1 MASRLCASFR
11 PIFSFLKKFVAR
23 KRRDVPVQGGSFL
36 AKLDTIYV
44 EDIMVERSKIIA
56 LDVRTKGEELLEV
69 LRGIRH
75 SRVPVFEGNLDKIIG
90 FIHVKDVLSRLG
102 VPFDVRSVL
111 RKIVCVPPSMKAS
124 GLLVEMKAARVHVA
138 VVVDEFGATVGV
150 VTMTDI
156 VEQILG
162 DIQDEHGVDAEPFFL
177 HVGGGRFEVSTGIEM
192 KEFLDKSGLEL
203 EAGQGSRTLGGY
215 ILSIAGKVPSVGDV
229 ISSPEGVEFT
239 ILDADNK
246 RIEVVLVDASRVKS

>member
-1 MASRLCASFR
+1 MFR
-11 PIFSFLKKFVAR
+11 PIFSFLKKFVAW
-23 KRRDVPVQGGSFL
+23 KRRDVSAQDGSFL
-36 AKLDTIYV
+36 AKLDSIYV
-44 EDIMVERSKIIA
+44 EDIMVERSKIVA
-56 LDVRTKGEELLEV
+56 LDVRTMGEGLLEV
-69 LRGIRH
+69 LKGISH
-75 SRVPVFEGNLDKIIG
+75 SRVPVFDGNLDKIVG
-90 FIHVKDVLSRLG
+90 FIHVKDVLNRMG
-102 VPFDVRSVL
+102 APFNIRSAL

-124 GLLVEMKAARVHVA
+124 GLLMEMKAARVHVA

-162 DIQDEHGVDAEPFFL
+162 DIQDEHGVDAEPSFL
-177 HVGGGRFEVSTGIEM
+177 RVGSDKFEVSTGIEM

-203 EAGQGSRTLGGY
+203 KAGHGSRTLGGY

-229 ISSPEGVEFT
+229 VSSPEGVEFT

-246 RIEVVLVDASRVKS
+246 KIGVVLVDASRIEN